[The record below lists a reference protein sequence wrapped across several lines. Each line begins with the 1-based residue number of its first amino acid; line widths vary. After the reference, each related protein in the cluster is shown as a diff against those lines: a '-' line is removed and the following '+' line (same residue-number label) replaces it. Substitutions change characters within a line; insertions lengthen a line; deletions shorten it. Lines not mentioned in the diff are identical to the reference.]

1 MKDKNLAQKK
11 PGKKKKIGIA
21 VAAAAAVI
29 VILAAVRSMG
39 GQTAEVASMIS
50 PVEVEPVQRRDLSD
64 TISLRGTI
72 AGESRTN
79 VTSAAAAEITAMNVQ
94 VGDVVKEGDVL
105 CVLDSEAIEEQIAS
119 LEKSI
124 SDADSVDSING
135 KQLADAVEQAK
146 IDQQVQIEAAKRQL
160 EEAEQAAAAAAQAY
174 SQNPG
179 DETFP
184 AAMSAQRSL
193 EAARSNY
200 AVVLDSTNRAVEN
213 AQLQVELS
221 KYQNGDTTAQDT
233 LDDLR
238 EQLADCEV
246 KAPCGGVVTA
256 VNMSVGDIN
265 AKQTTILT
273 IEDTSRLKL
282 VATVEEADILRL
294 EEGMKAS
301 VTADATGAEE
311 ISGSVTRVVRVKNQS
326 QGMTGDAAAA
336 GGYSVE
342 ISIDSSKLLIGM
354 EAKARVIV
362 QDKGMMLAVPYD
374 LIRYDEDGSAFVL
387 TAVKNED
394 GSATAVRK
402 NITVGE
408 EVDYYTEVTGGELS
422 EGDMLI
428 YDYEGM
434 IAEGDSFSP
443 EQMYSEQSLEG
454 TSDDGGEGETQ

>member
-311 ISGSVTRVVRVKNQS
+311 ISGSVT